1 MDACFI
7 KCMGWTFK
15 ISMLI
20 LTNGNNKDIPIAFG
34 MFDEETIKNYVAF
47 LLAVMSLYGC
57 WMGEFLNRPTTVIVT
72 DRHASLT
79 SACAQALPLAR
90 HRYDVRHIHENIK
103 ANPLL
108 NKGDTGIIWKLHK
121 AITKKEFNDLFVEWY
136 KTNPA
141 AAAYAAEI
149 PSAIWATY
157 TAKEEPNPFYLIRLI
172 GQQAAEQEMSR
183 LKKLEV
189 RHQLPL
195 HAVANFCSM
204 FAGIIDERIADCAK
218 YKDDPKKL
226 LTIYADQK
234 LCQIVQSVQPYKI
247 TRDLGAKMYEVQHER
262 AKPGIGVRL
271 VNWAEKTCS
280 CLRMQLEGL
289 PCVHLVCVY
298 KQTCSKDKQ
307 TMVHLLDQ
315 LG

>member
-195 HAVANFCSM
+195 HAVANFCAM
-204 FAGIIDERIADCAK
+204 FAGIIDERIEECA
-218 YKDDPKKL
+218 
-226 LTIYADQK
+226 
-234 LCQIVQSVQPYKI
+234 
-247 TRDLGAKMYEVQHER
+247 
-262 AKPGIGVRL
+262 
-271 VNWAEKTCS
+271 
-280 CLRMQLEGL
+280 
-289 PCVHLVCVY
+289 
-298 KQTCSKDKQ
+298 
-307 TMVHLLDQ
+307 
-315 LG
+315 

>member
-1 MDACFI
+1 
-7 KCMGWTFK
+7 
-15 ISMLI
+15 
-20 LTNGNNKDIPIAFG
+20 
-34 MFDEETIKNYVAF
+34 
-47 LLAVMSLYGC
+47 
-57 WMGEFLNRPTTVIVT
+57 
-72 DRHASLT
+72 
-79 SACAQALPLAR
+79 
-90 HRYDVRHIHENIK
+90 
-103 ANPLL
+103 
-108 NKGDTGIIWKLHK
+108 
-121 AITKKEFNDLFVEWY
+121 
-136 KTNPA
+136 
-141 AAAYAAEI
+141 
-149 PSAIWATY
+149 
-157 TAKEEPNPFYLIRLI
+157 
-172 GQQAAEQEMSR
+172 
-183 LKKLEV
+183 
-189 RHQLPL
+189 
-195 HAVANFCSM
+195 M

-307 TMVHLLDQ
+307 TMVYLLGQ
-315 LG
+315 LGAKIHDFYWIHDYYVEGYVQPVHLPALDYLVADDTIPPAKNREDRSLKRKKAWTERTGSARPKRALRQSQKLVEQFSLHSQMQADARQPERTTRSSNSGADGKIKRSNSLP